1 LKWCHTVHTGSL
13 ALGSFVHTIII
24 VVILMIN
31 AADQASTSTNPGARA
46 VGLCVKCCLKC
57 IEDLLDYLNKIA
69 YAYIA
74 ISGDNYCTSA
84 YQAFLLNLKY
94 TT

>member
-1 LKWCHTVHTGSL
+1 MKWCHGVHAGSI
-13 ALGSFVHTIII
+13 AIGSFVHTVIII
-24 VVILMIN
+24 VLICIE

-46 VGLCVKCCLKC
+46 IGTCVKCCCKC
-57 IEDLLDYLNKIA
+57 VEEILDYLNKIA

-74 ISGDNYCTSA
+74 ISGDGYCTSA